1 MRSTVVEKMPYF
13 IHEGATMAFDPGA
26 GYTSA
31 DASLGLLVCELQHRI
46 RNLLTVVQCLVN
58 QTEAATA
65 DGYRAALNERIAT
78 LSDAY
83 SLIECA
89 GERHI
94 SLTELLARTLRP
106 YAVVRKDRI
115 YVAGPDVE
123 LEPRLAL
130 SLHMIFHELATNA
143 SKHGA
148 LSTGSGRVEVLWDFL
163 SDGADRRLAVQWSER
178 GGPQACSP
186 KRKGFGLRFIERVLT
201 DAQVEMDFDPAGF
214 VCRFL
219 VGADQA

>member
-1 MRSTVVEKMPYF
+1 MRSTVVERMPYF
-13 IHEGATMAFDPGA
+13 IHEGAAMAFDAGA
-26 GYTSA
+26 GYNSTG
-31 DASLGLLVCELQHRI
+31 ASLDLLVGELQHRI
-46 RNLLTVVQCLVN
+46 RNLLTIVQCLVN

-106 YAVVRKDRI
+106 YAAVRKDRI

-148 LSTGSGRVEVLWDFL
+148 LSSASGRVEVLWDFL

-178 GGPQACSP
+178 GGPQARPP

-201 DAQVEMDFDPAGF
+201 DTQVEMDFDPAGF

-219 VGADQA
+219 VGADQV

>member
-1 MRSTVVEKMPYF
+1 MYSTVVERMPYI
-13 IHEGATMAFDPGA
+13 IHEGAAKAFDPDA
-26 GYTSA
+26 GYTQTG
-31 DASLGLLVCELQHRI
+31 ASLDLLVRELQHRI

-89 GERHI
+89 GKRHI
-94 SLTELLARTLRP
+94 SLTELLARTLKP
-106 YAVVRKDRI
+106 YAGVRKDRI
-115 YVAGPDVE
+115 FVVGPDVA

-143 SKHGA
+143 NKHGA
-148 LSTGSGRVEVLWDFL
+148 LSSASGRVEVLWDFL
-163 SDGADRRLAVQWSER
+163 SDGADRKLAVQWSER
-178 GGPQACSP
+178 GGPQTHFP
-186 KRKGFGLRFIERVLT
+186 KRKGFGLRLIKRALT
-201 DAQVEMDFDPAGF
+201 DAQVEMDFDPAGV
-214 VCRFL
+214 VCRIL
-219 VGADQA
+219 VGAVQA

>member
-1 MRSTVVEKMPYF
+1 VERMPF
-13 IHEGATMAFDPGA
+13 IIHEGAAMAFDLDA
-26 GYTSA
+26 GYTTTG
-31 DASLGLLVCELQHRI
+31 ASLDLLIGELQHRI
-46 RNLLTVVQCLVN
+46 RNLLSVVQCLVN

-83 SLIECA
+83 NLIERA
-89 GERHI
+89 GEGHI
-94 SLTELLARTLRP
+94 HLTELLARTLKP
-106 YAVVRKDRI
+106 YAAARKDRI

-148 LSTGSGRVEVLWDFL
+148 LSSASGRVEVLWDFL
-163 SDGADRRLAVQWSER
+163 SGGPDRRLALQWSER
-178 GGPQACSP
+178 GGPEARFP
-186 KRKGFGLRFIERVLT
+186 KHRGFGLRFIKRALT

-214 VCRFL
+214 VCRIL
-219 VGADQA
+219 VGAGQA